1 MFAVIIVYPTEL
13 FKRNSV
19 LSTNG
24 RFVRFCS
31 LSLYFSISYFHQI
44 NIICSIVV
52 FQPKQ
57 LASVQPSWSCCSYHP
72 QHVIGQCIARR
83 QSLRPHTIVTY
94 HIVRMKFQNAKEQQG
109 GCGHRVPGIWYHR
122 TQQRYVAHWR
132 PALGTVRPNVSL
144 PTPET
149 TDHRYGNVSKKYF
162 GDRHT
167 YRWHCCR

>member
-1 MFAVIIVYPTEL
+1 MKEIQ
-13 FKRNSV
+13 
-19 LSTNG
+19 
-24 RFVRFCS
+24 CS
-31 LSLYFSISYFHQI
+31 LRTDGLYGSVRYLSFYFSISYIFI

-57 LASVQPSWSCCSYHP
+57 LASVQPSQSCCSYHP

-83 QSLRPHTIVTY
+83 KSLRPHPIVTY

-109 GCGHRVPGIWYHR
+109 GCGHRVPGVRYHR

-149 TDHRYGNVSKKYF
+149 TDHRYGNVSKTYF
-162 GDRHT
+162 RGRH
-167 YRWHCCR
+167 RIVDIVEGEQNF